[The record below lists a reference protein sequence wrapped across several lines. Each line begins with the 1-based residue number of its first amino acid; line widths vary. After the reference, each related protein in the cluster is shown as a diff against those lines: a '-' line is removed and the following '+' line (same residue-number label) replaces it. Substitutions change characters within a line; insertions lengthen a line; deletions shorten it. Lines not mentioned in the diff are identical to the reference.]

1 MPEGPGPT
9 EVPANYL
16 KILVLQVGVLSTA
29 QVLLTHVDTTTFLCN
44 LFPLCITHWPQ
55 KSHKLFASRRLKQ
68 LTWESKQKWMQKFK
82 HIKDSVWIS
91 RTGTVTGRYLHFLT
105 PELQYICQSKVHC
118 SSNCLSKKQT
128 KTRRLNPTHID
139 TPTCL
144 LQILA
149 SIIGDFQQFPESA
162 GASRCRGQDAPAH
175 PLAKLCATCSWS

>member
-1 MPEGPGPT
+1 
-9 EVPANYL
+9 
-16 KILVLQVGVLSTA
+16 
-29 QVLLTHVDTTTFLCN
+29 
-44 LFPLCITHWPQ
+44 
-55 KSHKLFASRRLKQ
+55 
-68 LTWESKQKWMQKFK
+68 MQKFK

-162 GASRCRGQDAPAH
+162 GHGPWASQCRGQDATLQHIHWQSCAPPVLEARHSSNKH
-175 PLAKLCATCSWS
+175 PILLQYQ